1 MLACGAREKKRCT
14 RKNMS
19 RSKGNIPPGGPW
31 AVPVYV
37 CCTNLIAKVL
47 LPLSKSPVVMK
58 NYIFTGQAF

>member
-1 MLACGAREKKRCT
+1 
-14 RKNMS
+14 MS